1 MNDRVADLQKR
12 DLAHIWHPCS
22 QMKDY
27 ETLRPIM
34 LTTLKAPTSTQP
46 TAPNILIS
54 SAAGGVTF

>member
-27 ETLRPIM
+27 ETLRPIIVDHA
-34 LTTLKAPTSTQP
+34 KGP
-46 TAPNILIS
+46 
-54 SAAGGVTF
+54 